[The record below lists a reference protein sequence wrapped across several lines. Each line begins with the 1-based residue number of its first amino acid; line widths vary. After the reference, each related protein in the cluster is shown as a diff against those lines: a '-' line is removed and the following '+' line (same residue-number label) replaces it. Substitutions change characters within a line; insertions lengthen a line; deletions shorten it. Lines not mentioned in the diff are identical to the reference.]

1 MAKHRSMDDYG
12 KEAEDNP
19 KGFIF
24 KLTLFIF
31 TIVVFI
37 SILGYAGSWFFEAG
51 EVAREQFGPRAMMKK
66 YEWFKDSSAQ
76 LDSKLATIEAYK
88 VRTQSMDETYE
99 GTPRVKW
106 PRSDR
111 EQYNQWRSEV
121 AGVITSFNNLAAEYN
136 SQMSKFNYRFTEAG
150 DVPDGAVIP
159 LPREFKP
166 YQVN

>member
-1 MAKHRSMDDYG
+1 MARYGNMDDYS

-19 KGFIF
+19 KRFIF
-24 KLTLFIF
+24 KLILFIF

-37 SILGYAGSWFFEAG
+37 SILGYAVSWFFEAG
-51 EVAREQFGPRAMMKK
+51 EVAREQFGPRAMMEK

-76 LDSKLATIEAYK
+76 LEAKLATIEAYK
-88 VRTQSMDETYE
+88 ARTKSIEEAYGSISRIE
-99 GTPRVKW
+99 W

-111 EQYNQWRSEV
+111 EQYNQWKAEV

-150 DVPDGAVIP
+150 DLPRGASKP
-159 LPREFKP
+159 LPRGFKP